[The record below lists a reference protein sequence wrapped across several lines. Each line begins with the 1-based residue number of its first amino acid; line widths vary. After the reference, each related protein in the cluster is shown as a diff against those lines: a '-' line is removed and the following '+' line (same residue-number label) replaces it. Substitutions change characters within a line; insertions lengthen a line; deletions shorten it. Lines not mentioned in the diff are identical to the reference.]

1 MARSQIENR
10 NFLAPTGF
18 QFNLKRSP
26 KVAFFCNEANIP
38 DLNLGVAVQP
48 NYLRDIP
55 TSVGWC
61 NYTNT
66 IVDGNLRSIGCFPSE
81 CNISVVRDIRCRA
94 CSQRDSRCRY
104 VKDRQ
109 NIYSDGTLQILSSN
123 LVPKFNVNFRDLFPT
138 SLTTLTFDATD
149 TDIQYFT
156 ANAEFK
162 YTSYEIV
169 PIGTAP
175 VIPYIPAP
183 TISLTASSTSNVPNN
198 TDVTFTWETT
208 NASQVSINNGVGI
221 VTSPNGRLDVTV
233 VFGDETSRTYTAT
246 AIGSGGEQSADITI
260 ERTQAATADFFL
272 ATYQFTDG
280 RDLDTRTSV
289 VSPTG
294 YGVTVGFGLSDS
306 IPNAGINGEET
317 TLELVLNLF
326 SSQNQILL
334 PTTLVSI
341 PYPWIFVQDGG
352 LVGMLDSN
360 QLWSMLHPLLVV
372 PWFTILPAKPGQTQ
386 LLQKL
391 LLDLLRLLASLQ
403 TESKDQ
409 LRRYGRKN
417 CYYEPWLCW
426 GNSVIHLIP
435 CYNTVIIRCNKWLL
449 ILMHFKE
456 CGKKILS

>member
-55 TSVGWC
+55 TPGDKIEFGDLSLRFLVDENLENYLELQDWIRGLGYPESVQEFRDLAADG
-61 NYTNT
+61 
-66 IVDGNLRSIGCFPSE
+66 IVKGP
-81 CNISVVRDIRCRA
+81 
-94 CSQRDSRCRY
+94 Y

-233 VFGDETSRTYTAT
+233 NFGDETSRTYTAT

-272 ATYQFTDG
+272 ATYTFTDG
-280 RDLDTRTSV
+280 RDLDIRASV

-294 YGVTVGFGLSDS
+294 YGVTVGYGLSNS
-306 IPNAGINGEET
+306 IPGAGVTWGGDNLGTGVESILFTKSEFVANNAGINTVSFDLRAGWYQGGDVGFQPVVVNVTSFVGGAMVYDSSNKTWTNPTATETFTGFTSTSKQITERIGDQPASTDMGERIAIM
-317 TLELVLNLF
+317 NLDF
-326 SSQNQILL
+326 VDG
-334 PTTLVSI
+334 TVS
-341 PYPWIFVQDGG
+341 Y
-352 LVGMLDSN
+352 
-360 QLWSMLHPLLVV
+360 
-372 PWFTILPAKPGQTQ
+372 T
-386 LLQKL
+386 
-391 LLDLLRLLASLQ
+391 
-403 TESKDQ
+403 
-409 LRRYGRKN
+409 
-417 CYYEPWLCW
+417 
-426 GNSVIHLIP
+426 
-435 CYNTVIIRCNKWLL
+435 
-449 ILMHFKE
+449 
-456 CGKKILS
+456 

>member
-55 TSVGWC
+55 TPGDKIEFGDLSLRFLVDENLENYLELQDWIRGLGYPESVQEFRDLAADG
-61 NYTNT
+61 
-66 IVDGNLRSIGCFPSE
+66 IVKGP
-81 CNISVVRDIRCRA
+81 
-94 CSQRDSRCRY
+94 Y

-246 AIGSGGEQSADITI
+246 AVGSGGEQSVDVTI

-272 ATYQFTDG
+272 ATYLFTDG

-306 IPNAGINGEET
+306 IPNAGIEWGGDNTGTGVESILFTKSDFVANNAGINTISMDLRAGWWTGGDVGFQPVVVNVTSFVGGAMVYNSSSKTWTNPTATETFTGFTSTSRVITDRIERPASEDMGERIAIM
-317 TLELVLNLF
+317 NLDF
-326 SSQNQILL
+326 VEG
-334 PTTLVSI
+334 TVS
-341 PYPWIFVQDGG
+341 Y
-352 LVGMLDSN
+352 
-360 QLWSMLHPLLVV
+360 
-372 PWFTILPAKPGQTQ
+372 T
-386 LLQKL
+386 
-391 LLDLLRLLASLQ
+391 
-403 TESKDQ
+403 
-409 LRRYGRKN
+409 
-417 CYYEPWLCW
+417 
-426 GNSVIHLIP
+426 
-435 CYNTVIIRCNKWLL
+435 
-449 ILMHFKE
+449 
-456 CGKKILS
+456 

>member
-1 MARSQIENR
+1 M
-10 NFLAPTGF
+10 L
-18 QFNLKRSP
+18 
-26 KVAFFCNEANIP
+26 
-38 DLNLGVAVQP
+38 
-48 NYLRDIP
+48 
-55 TSVGWC
+55 
-61 NYTNT
+61 
-66 IVDGNLRSIGCFPSE
+66 
-81 CNISVVRDIRCRA
+81 
-94 CSQRDSRCRY
+94 
-104 VKDRQ
+104 
-109 NIYSDGTLQILSSN
+109 ILE
-123 LVPKFNVNFRDLFPT
+123 
-138 SLTTLTFDATD
+138 
-149 TDIQYFT
+149 IQYFT

-306 IPNAGINGEET
+306 IPNAGIEWGGDNTGTGVESI
-317 TLELVLNLF
+317 LF
-326 SSQNQILL
+326 TKSDFVTNNAGINTISMDLRAGWY
-334 PTTLVSI
+334 VSGDVGFQ
-341 PYPWIFVQDGG
+341 PVVVNVTSFVGG
-352 LVGMLDSN
+352 AM
-360 QLWSMLHPLLVV
+360 
-372 PWFTILPAKPGQTQ
+372 
-386 LLQKL
+386 
-391 LLDLLRLLASLQ
+391 
-403 TESKDQ
+403 
-409 LRRYGRKN
+409 
-417 CYYEPWLCW
+417 
-426 GNSVIHLIP
+426 
-435 CYNTVIIRCNKWLL
+435 
-449 ILMHFKE
+449 
-456 CGKKILS
+456 

>member
-55 TSVGWC
+55 TPGDKIEFGDLSLRFLVDENLENYLELQDWIRGLGYPESVQEFRDLAADG
-61 NYTNT
+61 
-66 IVDGNLRSIGCFPSE
+66 IVKGP
-81 CNISVVRDIRCRA
+81 
-94 CSQRDSRCRY
+94 Y

-198 TDVTFTWETT
+198 TDITFTWETT

-233 VFGDETSRTYTAT
+233 NFGDETSRTYTAT

-272 ATYQFTDG
+272 ATYTFTDG
-280 RDLDTRTSV
+280 RDLDIRASV

-294 YGVTVGFGLSDS
+294 YGVTVGYGLSNS
-306 IPNAGINGEET
+306 IPGAGVTWGGDNLGTGVESILFTKSEFVANNAGINTVSFDLRAGWYQGGDVGFQPVVVNVTSFVGGAMVYDSSNKTWTNPTATETFTGFTSTSKQITERIGDQPASTDMGERIAIM
-317 TLELVLNLF
+317 NLDF
-326 SSQNQILL
+326 VDG
-334 PTTLVSI
+334 TVS
-341 PYPWIFVQDGG
+341 Y
-352 LVGMLDSN
+352 
-360 QLWSMLHPLLVV
+360 
-372 PWFTILPAKPGQTQ
+372 T
-386 LLQKL
+386 
-391 LLDLLRLLASLQ
+391 
-403 TESKDQ
+403 
-409 LRRYGRKN
+409 
-417 CYYEPWLCW
+417 
-426 GNSVIHLIP
+426 
-435 CYNTVIIRCNKWLL
+435 
-449 ILMHFKE
+449 
-456 CGKKILS
+456 

>member
-55 TSVGWC
+55 TPGDKIEFGDLSLRFLVDENLENYLELQDWIRGLGYPESVQEFRDLAADG
-61 NYTNT
+61 
-66 IVDGNLRSIGCFPSE
+66 IVKGP
-81 CNISVVRDIRCRA
+81 
-94 CSQRDSRCRY
+94 Y

-198 TDVTFTWETT
+198 TDITFTWETT

-233 VFGDETSRTYTAT
+233 NFGDETSRTYTAT

-272 ATYQFTDG
+272 ATYLFTDG

-294 YGVTVGFGLSDS
+294 YGVTVGYGLSNS
-306 IPNAGINGEET
+306 IPGAGVTWGGDNTGTGVESILFTKSEFVANNAGIN
-317 TLELVLNLF
+317 
-326 SSQNQILL
+326 
-334 PTTLVSI
+334 
-341 PYPWIFVQDGG
+341 
-352 LVGMLDSN
+352 
-360 QLWSMLHPLLVV
+360 
-372 PWFTILPAKPGQTQ
+372 TIS
-386 LLQKL
+386 
-391 LLDLLRLLASLQ
+391 LDLRAGWYIGGDVGFQPVVVNVTSFVGGSMVYDSSNKTWTNPTATETFTGFTSTSRVITERIGDQPASTDMGERIAIMNLDFV
-403 TESKDQ
+403 E
-409 LRRYGRKN
+409 G
-417 CYYEPWLCW
+417 
-426 GNSVIHLIP
+426 
-435 CYNTVIIRCNKWLL
+435 TV
-449 ILMHFKE
+449 
-456 CGKKILS
+456 SYT

>member
-55 TSVGWC
+55 TPGDKIEFGDLSLRFLVDENLENYLELQDWIRGLGYPESVQEFRDLAADG
-61 NYTNT
+61 
-66 IVDGNLRSIGCFPSE
+66 IVKGP
-81 CNISVVRDIRCRA
+81 
-94 CSQRDSRCRY
+94 Y

-246 AIGSGGEQSADITI
+246 AVGSGGEQSVDVTI

-272 ATYQFTDG
+272 ATYLFTDG

-294 YGVTVGFGLSDS
+294 YGVTVGYGLSDS
-306 IPNAGINGEET
+306 IPNAGIEWGGDNTGTGVESILFTKSDFVANNAGINTISMDLRAGWYVSGDVGFQPVVVNVTSFVGGAMVYDSTNKTWTNPTATETFTGFTSTSRQITERIGDQPSSTDMGERIAIM
-317 TLELVLNLF
+317 NLDF
-326 SSQNQILL
+326 VEG
-334 PTTLVSI
+334 TVS
-341 PYPWIFVQDGG
+341 Y
-352 LVGMLDSN
+352 
-360 QLWSMLHPLLVV
+360 
-372 PWFTILPAKPGQTQ
+372 T
-386 LLQKL
+386 
-391 LLDLLRLLASLQ
+391 
-403 TESKDQ
+403 
-409 LRRYGRKN
+409 
-417 CYYEPWLCW
+417 
-426 GNSVIHLIP
+426 
-435 CYNTVIIRCNKWLL
+435 
-449 ILMHFKE
+449 
-456 CGKKILS
+456 